1 MNDSTTVESLSNI
14 INDAIIIG
22 QNMTGNNPLIPHVPD
37 SLLSAVLTL
46 IGTLIIRRLEK
57 RKLKKRYESKDK

>member
-1 MNDSTTVESLSNI
+1 MTDSTTVESLSNI

-22 QNMTGNNPLIPHVPD
+22 QNMTGNTPLINGVPD

-46 IGTLIIRRLEK
+46 IGSLIIRRIEK
-57 RKLKKRYESKDK
+57 RRLKKRYEQSK